1 VGPGTG
7 AGGAGQ
13 QGSERAVEQ
22 RRGCLGGEEGADEGG
37 PGVSGTTAERK
48 TRHWENG
55 TQTSGPELADS
66 ERARGAEGAER
77 VGVGPAGRDAWEWPM
92 HAERAAAL
100 DVSEGRWAGALRSGP
115 D

>member
-1 VGPGTG
+1 MFFYK
-7 AGGAGQ
+7 
-13 QGSERAVEQ
+13 
-22 RRGCLGGEEGADEGG
+22 
-37 PGVSGTTAERK
+37 PGVT
-48 TRHWENG
+48 
-55 TQTSGPELADS
+55 DS